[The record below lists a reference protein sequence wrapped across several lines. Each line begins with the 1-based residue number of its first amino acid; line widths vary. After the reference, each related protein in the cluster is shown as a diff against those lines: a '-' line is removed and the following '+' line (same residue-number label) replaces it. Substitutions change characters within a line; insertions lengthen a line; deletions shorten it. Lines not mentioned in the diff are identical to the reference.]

1 MEKMPIMARSTCSS
15 FIHACNVDPVSRR
28 GNPDMNPVK
37 TTMSIFAL
45 KIARHKTHIR
55 CLRSWQTDGPSDN
68 CQPEKHLPTMDATP
82 LCRRNRNVPA
92 GDALALP
99 RAKAG
104 AGESLTARVPVPR
117 GV

>member
-55 CLRSWQTDGPSDN
+55 WLRSWQTEDSSDN
-68 CQPEKHLPTMDATP
+68 SQPEKRLPTMYAAP
-82 LCRRNRNVPA
+82 LCRRHRAVPPA
-92 GDALALP
+92 RRRRLS
-99 RAKAG
+99 
-104 AGESLTARVPVPR
+104 SLCPF
-117 GV
+117 GKCEDDYW